1 MHDIRI
7 NPRQTTLMLK
17 RLLALMALP
26 SLSILFVAGIAWWN
40 RRTALAEGNH
50 PYPVEVD
57 VALMLAPTVVL
68 YLLSLPFVWR
78 ALRGATARTLTL
90 FSIGTFALAMV
101 GLIIAFGPLH
111 QLAWRYD
118 PDLADRAF
126 YVLPFAPIVVAL
138 CVAVLV
144 TRRRYL
150 PPTPR
155 L

>member
-1 MHDIRI
+1 
-7 NPRQTTLMLK
+7 MLK

-26 SLSILFVAGIAWWN
+26 SLSILFVAGIARWN
-40 RRTALAEGNH
+40 RRTPLAEGNYR
-50 PYPVEVD
+50 YPVEAD
-57 VALMLAPTVVL
+57 VAVMLAPTVVL

-90 FSIGTFALAMV
+90 FSIGTFALTMV
-101 GLIIAFGPLH
+101 GLIIALGPLY
-111 QLAWRYD
+111 QLVGRYD
-118 PDLADRAF
+118 PNLADRAF
-126 YVLPFAPIVVAL
+126 FLVFPFAPILVAL

-155 L
+155 V